1 MCVHLCLCVSV
12 CMYTHTHHIF
22 FTHSSVD
29 GRLGCFHILALVYN
43 AMVNIGVC
51 ISFLIIVI
59 TFFGYIPR
67 SRLAGSYYSSILI
80 FLKKLNTVFHM
91 AAPIYIL
98 TNSIGQK
105 DLRQCLIDAF
115 KVILSGNKFFLRISK
130 LCLMDTLC

>member
-1 MCVHLCLCVSV
+1 MAGFVFFWLSNISLCACICVCVCVSV

-29 GRLGCFHILALVYN
+29 GHLCCFHILALVYN

-51 ISFLIIVI
+51 ISFLITVI

-80 FLKKLNTVFHM
+80 FFEETQYCF
-91 AAPIYIL
+91 PYGC
-98 TNSIGQK
+98 TNLHSHQ
-105 DLRQCLIDAF
+105 QCRSERF
-115 KVILSGNKFFLRISK
+115 KAVSHRCFQSYS
-130 LCLMDTLC
+130 